1 MFKVSVYT
9 MQPPAYSDSR
19 KEKGA
24 LITNNNKITS
34 METPNQINNK
44 LLLLQWLN
52 IFKQMYGCIRGSQRL
67 SEVLEDFV

>member
-1 MFKVSVYT
+1 MFNVSVYM
-9 MQPPAYSDSR
+9 MQPSAYSDSR

-34 METPNQINNK
+34 MKRPNQISNK

-52 IFKQMYGCIRGSQRL
+52 IFKQMYGGIRGSQRL
-67 SEVLEDFV
+67 SEVLKDLV